1 MFKRIFLTV
10 IDSVG
15 IGDAEDAHKYGDYD
29 VNTFG
34 HTVEKTNVDLPNF
47 KKLGYFNLLNDTN
60 DTTISYFTKAIEE
73 SNGKD
78 TLTGHLEMMGVVTE
92 NHLKLF

>member
-10 IDSVG
+10 LDSVG
-15 IGDAEDAHKYGDYD
+15 IGEAEDAHKYGDYD

-47 KKLGYFNLLNDTN
+47 KTYFNLTLFSFFFQTLHSFSPQ
-60 DTTISYFTKAIEE
+60 TTYVLYHYWLKISR
-73 SNGKD
+73 
-78 TLTGHLEMMGVVTE
+78 
-92 NHLKLF
+92 